1 MHSDALHV
9 PTSLVLARAISS
21 LQISY
26 SSLSFWLYLSGQ
38 CQFARTK
45 AINDITSII
54 VCIADSSGILQ
65 VLHSQC
71 TLLLELKRAPFNTAV
86 TVIAH
91 PPSRWLISQFYHR
104 HCHLKLQ
111 MIILMMIS
119 KQRKGEE
126 KALLVT
132 CNMHNGV
139 KSFLRKQ
146 SNFLIFTRSNVNFV
160 SKKCKKTKEV
170 HIS

>member
-1 MHSDALHV
+1 M

-26 SSLSFWLYLSGQ
+26 SSLSFWLYLPGQ

-54 VCIADSSGILQ
+54 VYSR
-65 VLHSQC
+65 
-71 TLLLELKRAPFNTAV
+71 LLWYIIGTTQLVHTAAQKGPLNTAV

-111 MIILMMIS
+111 MIILMMIT

-132 CNMHNGV
+132 CNIHNGL
-139 KSFLRKQ
+139 KYFLKQ
-146 SNFLIFTRSNVNFV
+146 HSNFL
-160 SKKCKKTKEV
+160 K
-170 HIS
+170 ISQDLM

>member
-1 MHSDALHV
+1 MPEIKFKYSTNSKRSPSTVMPCMCRLDC
-9 PTSLVLARAISS
+9 LVLARAISS

-26 SSLSFWLYLSGQ
+26 SSLSFWLYLPGQ

-54 VCIADSSGILQ
+54 VYSR
-65 VLHSQC
+65 
-71 TLLLELKRAPFNTAV
+71 LLWYIIGTTQLVHTAAWAQKGPFNTAV

-119 KQRKGEE
+119 KQRKGEG
-126 KALLVT
+126 LT
-132 CNMHNGV
+132 CYLQHAQWG
-139 KSFLRKQ
+139 Q
-146 SNFLIFTRSNVNFV
+146 I
-160 SKKCKKTKEV
+160 
-170 HIS
+170 ISEAAF

>member
-1 MHSDALHV
+1 M

-54 VCIADSSGILQ
+54 VYSRLWYITGTTQLVQSAAQKGPL
-65 VLHSQC
+65 
-71 TLLLELKRAPFNTAV
+71 NTAV

-126 KALLVT
+126 KALLVMYLQHT
-132 CNMHNGV
+132 QW
-139 KSFLRKQ
+139 S
-146 SNFLIFTRSNVNFV
+146 
-160 SKKCKKTKEV
+160 
-170 HIS
+170 